1 MARPKL
7 VSKPDALQASSE
19 AKSGTVVSVNGS
31 VCEFLLA
38 GKTQSAAVAT
48 HVLCLQPGQRVMAV
62 QSSDDDWLIVAAWP
76 MAGSESPFQFDT
88 QTKVLRIQA
97 SRLQLSAV
105 AAIELQCG
113 DACMRLTLDGKVHIE
128 GADVLSSAVG
138 SNRIE
143 GASIDLN

>member
-1 MARPKL
+1 
-7 VSKPDALQASSE
+7 
-19 AKSGTVVSVNGS
+19 
-31 VCEFLLA
+31 
-38 GKTQSAAVAT
+38 
-48 HVLCLQPGQRVMAV
+48 
-62 QSSDDDWLIVAAWP
+62 

-138 SNRIE
+138 PNRIE